1 MEWRRQQ
8 NAEGFGVGRLAR
20 PSAAGNVGRR
30 FSTFSRWLT
39 QSEGWLLGGPVVF
52 SSGFITKK
60 GRYSWKLAHRS
71 LHGRRSTE
79 PQTPQ
84 TPADIERAWY
94 RRTDESN
101 ARAGSVALSLWR
113 REYGVKPTKQE
124 TRAGGG
130 A

>member
-1 MEWRRQQ
+1 MADTER
-8 NAEGFGVGRLAR
+8 GLAAWR
-20 PSAAGNVGRR
+20 PSSLQLRVYH
-30 FSTFSRWLT
+30 
-39 QSEGWLLGGPVVF
+39 
-52 SSGFITKK
+52 KK
-60 GRYSWKLAHRS
+60 GPLQLEARAQITARQ
-71 LHGRRSTE
+71 TE

-101 ARAGSVALSLWR
+101 ARAGSVALLLWR